1 MVPWWLCATWRL
13 SFALHVKQETSALW
27 QAPWS
32 RRLPL
37 DSLHQPG
44 AHASYPPNQEWKG
57 PGTRQHPSIV
67 SYPLW
72 PKMSGMA
79 QALRGFYSNCFS
91 NLTKPNIWRNATVIA
106 IPKFNKPTDDPK
118 NYRPISLLCVPFK
131 LLERLL
137 LAQLE
142 PILSTHICLK
152 SKLVSAVVGALSIRL
167 STLLMTLG
175 KPSKTATRQA
185 RSWWTSQVNMT
196 RYGTRALPWSY
207 PWPSP
212 CAVHLYYHLQP
223 QLYTQDKRRTGRP
236 IASTRKW
243 GPPGLS
249 LGSDTI

>member
-1 MVPWWLCATWRL
+1 MVIMCNMT
-13 SFALHVKQETSALW
+13 VIICTSC
-27 QAPWS
+27 QARNICLVASPWS

-72 PKMSGMA
+72 PKMSRMA

-142 PILSTHICLK
+142 PIIDPHLPEEQAGFRRGRSTVHLNLTDDIVGEAFENGHKAGEILVDLTAEYDTVWHQGLTLKLSLTVTLCGSSLL
-152 SKLVSAVVGALSIRL
+152 SSPTAALHS
-167 STLLMTLG
+167 
-175 KPSKTATRQA
+175 RQA
-185 RSWWTSQVNMT
+185 TDRSADCV
-196 RYGTRALPWSY
+196 
-207 PWPSP
+207 
-212 CAVHLYYHLQP
+212 
-223 QLYTQDKRRTGRP
+223 D
-236 IASTRKW
+236 
-243 GPPGLS
+243 
-249 LGSDTI
+249 